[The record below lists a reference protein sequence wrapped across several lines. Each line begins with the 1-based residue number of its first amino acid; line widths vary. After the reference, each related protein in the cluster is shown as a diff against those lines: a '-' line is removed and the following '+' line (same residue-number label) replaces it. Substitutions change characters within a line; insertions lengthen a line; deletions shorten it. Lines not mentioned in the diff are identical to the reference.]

1 MTELLSRLFVKN
13 HRDFDDANVRKSYG
27 ALSSFVGIFV
37 NVILSII
44 KLTVG
49 IITAS
54 AAIMA
59 DALNNFSD
67 AGSSI
72 ITLVSF
78 RLSSKPADKDHPFGH
93 ARIEYIAS
101 MIVSFLILL
110 VGFETLFSNI
120 SVLFGLS
127 EAKKT
132 SFSTAS
138 LIVIGA
144 SIIFKIWL
152 SFFYKKIGKRI
163 NSSVVKAAGVDSLMD
178 SISTFAVLVSAI
190 IVKLSGIQIIDTIM
204 SMIVAVLIIVAGI
217 NILNETKNSLL
228 GEAPIDDQI
237 KAINSIIEEYPDIID
252 IHDLLI
258 HNYGPNHYFATLHA
272 EVDGN
277 KDIFKLHD
285 MIDGVEKRIQTDLNI
300 LCTIH
305 LDPIVT
311 DDEILNE
318 LKEFLLNAI
327 CEDVATDITVHD
339 FRAVIGETHTN
350 IIFDIML
357 PFESKLSPNEAIE
370 RISNAVLK
378 RRDNVFCVITVDRG

>member
-13 HRDFDDANVRKSYG
+13 YKDPDDATVRKSYG

-44 KLTVG
+44 KLVVG

-101 MIVSFLILL
+101 LIVSFLILL
-110 VGFETLFSNI
+110 VGFETIFSNI
-120 SVLFGLS
+120 SVLLGLS
-127 EAKKT
+127 EAAET

-144 SIIFKIWL
+144 SIMFKIWL
-152 SFFYKKIGKRI
+152 SLFYKKIGKRI
-163 NSSVVKAAGVDSLMD
+163 DSSVVKAAGVDSLMD

-190 IVKLSGIQIIDTIM
+190 IVKLSGVQIIDTIM

-252 IHDLLI
+252 IHDLII
-258 HNYGPNHYFATLHA
+258 HNYGPNHYFASLHA

-311 DDEILNE
+311 DDETLNE

-357 PFESKLSPNEAIE
+357 PFESKLSPSEAIE

>member
-13 HRDFDDANVRKSYG
+13 YKDPDDPTVRKSYG

-44 KLTVG
+44 KLVVG

-101 MIVSFLILL
+101 LIVSFLILL
-110 VGFETLFSNI
+110 VGFETMFSNI
-120 SVLFGLS
+120 SVLLGLS
-127 EAKKT
+127 EAAET

-144 SIIFKIWL
+144 SIMLKIWL

-163 NSSVVKAAGVDSLMD
+163 DSSVVKAAGVDSLMD

-190 IVKLSGIQIIDTIM
+190 IVKLSGVQIIDTIM

-252 IHDLLI
+252 IHDLMI

-311 DDEILNE
+311 DDETLNE

-357 PFESKLSPNEAIE
+357 PFESKLSPIEAIE

>member
-13 HRDFDDANVRKSYG
+13 YKDPDDPTVRKSYG

-44 KLTVG
+44 KLVVG

-101 MIVSFLILL
+101 LIVSFLILL
-110 VGFETLFSNI
+110 VGFETMFSNI
-120 SVLFGLS
+120 SVLLGLS
-127 EAKKT
+127 EAAET

-144 SIIFKIWL
+144 SIMLKIWL

-163 NSSVVKAAGVDSLMD
+163 DSSVVKAAGVDSLMD

-190 IVKLSGIQIIDTIM
+190 IVKLSGVQIIDTIM

-217 NILNETKNSLL
+217 NILNETKNYLL

-252 IHDLLI
+252 IHDLMI

-311 DDEILNE
+311 DDETLNE

-357 PFESKLSPNEAIE
+357 PFESKLSPIEAIE